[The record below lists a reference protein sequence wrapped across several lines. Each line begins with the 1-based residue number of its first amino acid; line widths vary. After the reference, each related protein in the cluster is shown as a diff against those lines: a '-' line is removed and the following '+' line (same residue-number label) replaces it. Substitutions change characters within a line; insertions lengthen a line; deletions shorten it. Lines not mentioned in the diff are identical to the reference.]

1 MADLSFPGNFEDLK
15 ELRKYKKQICAQY
28 PDQKVTV
35 YDYRYKYPIIHSIE
49 NNKSRMAF
57 CNLIGD
63 IPTRACM
70 LGKNNQSMEYI
81 DATRWN
87 KVIHI
92 TDDPIL
98 KNADIS
104 FNCCKFPTLWVKE
117 AIELGTTIQRV
128 YAKISWNTHP
138 DYSQP
143 HLLKGLGISAKNFRI
158 LYKTTYMDL
167 AVFKRL
173 ISFGIPEK
181 DILACDKMANY
192 ITTDFDSDCIKY
204 AIAQCSDV
212 RRFSAYAYRDY
223 LRMRKDLPPV
233 IKRQWP
239 KCPNLNKCDSSRWH
253 NKIMRAYTNLQD
265 EIAAEKNRLLQ
276 SKYFEEVFPK
286 AKEFE
291 LADEVYSVICP
302 EQITLLLAE
311 GRTLHHCVGSYINSV
326 ASGNEYIL
334 FLRKT
339 DDIDT
344 PFFTINILPN
354 KKVRQIHGRCN
365 CNLPDEIKPFIKNWA
380 DKFGLDI
387 SNCNG
392 IYCHL

>member
-1 MADLSFPGNFEDLK
+1 METLQFPGNCEDLK

-28 PDQKVTV
+28 PDQNVVV
-35 YDYRYKYPIIHSIE
+35 YDYRYKYPIVHSIE
-49 NNKSRMAF
+49 KNKSRMAF
-57 CNLIGD
+57 CGNMWGCLR
-63 IPTRACM
+63 PCM
-70 LGKNNQSMEYI
+70 LGKNNQLMEYLS
-81 DATRWN
+81 APKWN
-87 KVIHI
+87 KIVHI
-92 TDDPIL
+92 TTDPIL
-98 KNADIS
+98 ENVDIPI
-104 FNCCKFPTLWVKE
+104 NCCKYPTLWVKE
-117 AIELGTTIQRV
+117 AIELGTTIARV
-128 YAKISWNTHP
+128 SSKISWNCHP
-138 DYSQP
+138 DYSQ

-181 DILACDKMANY
+181 DIFACDKMANY

-204 AIAQCSDV
+204 AIAQCSDTHK
-212 RRFSAYAYRDY
+212 FSIYSYRDY
-223 LRMRKDLPPV
+223 LRMRKDLPPT

-239 KCPNLNKCDSSRWH
+239 KCPNLEKYRSLEWH

-276 SKYFEEVFPK
+276 SKYFEKVYPK

-291 LADEVYSVICP
+291 LVDEVYSVICP
-302 EQITLLLAE
+302 EQVTSLLSE

-365 CNLPDEIKPFIKNWA
+365 CNLPDEIKPFIKKWA

-392 IYCHL
+392 IYCHI

>member
-1 MADLSFPGNFEDLK
+1 MADLSFPGNFEDLA
-15 ELRKYKKQICAQY
+15 ELRKYKKQICTQY
-28 PDQKVTV
+28 PDQNVVV

-49 NNKSRMAF
+49 KNKSRMGF
-57 CNLIGD
+57 CGNLWGSL
-63 IPTRACM
+63 RSCM
-70 LGKNNQSMEYI
+70 LGKNNQIMEYPF
-81 DATRWN
+81 APKWN
-87 KVIHI
+87 RTVHL
-92 TDDPIL
+92 TNDPIL
-98 KNADIS
+98 ENVDIPV
-104 FNCCKFPTLWVKE
+104 NCCKYPTLWVKE
-117 AIELGTTIQRV
+117 AVELGTTIAKV
-128 YAKISWNTHP
+128 SAKISYDCYP
-138 DYSQP
+138 DYSQ
-143 HLLKGLGISAKNFRI
+143 HLLKGLRISAKNFKI
-158 LYKTTYMDL
+158 LCNTRYMDL
-167 AVFKRL
+167 LRFRRF
-173 ISFGIPEK
+173 ISLGFSEK
-181 DILACDKMANY
+181 DIYACDEISGY
-192 ITTDFDSDCIKY
+192 ITDDFDFECIKY
-204 AIAQCSDV
+204 TIKCCSNS
-212 RRFSAYAYRDY
+212 RRFSAYYYRDY
-223 LRMRKDLPPV
+223 LRMRKDLPLA

-239 KCPNLNKCDSSRWH
+239 KCPNLEKYTIEEWH
-253 NKIMRAYTNLQD
+253 DRILRAYHNLQK
-265 EIAAEKNRLLQ
+265 EIAAEKNRVQQ
-276 SKYFEEVFPK
+276 SKYFEEVYPK

-302 EQITLLLAE
+302 EQITSLLLE

-365 CNLPDEIKPFIKNWA
+365 CNLPDEIKPFIKKWA